1 MLRGSSPIQLSQLDI
16 TPALQASA
24 LEQKAAAT
32 LAAGI
37 DQGIK
42 NFESKKEEKKQKEMT
57 VSLLKQYMPGY
68 DDDAYKALAGDKDL
82 RNNFFD
88 FVGAQSK
95 AQAERDAA
103 AIEANQL
110 SPRIEAEIFDTNIK
124 PKIGN
129 VAEARENLERADE
142 GINLLNQG
150 LETGFGESIKL
161 DLKKFANNFLGA
173 DFDVADQEVFRSQI
187 EPLMQQYIQN
197 TKGSI
202 SDSEMRLFQS
212 WSAGLSNT
220 AESNLRILKAVKNAA
235 DRQLKV
241 NNYYS
246 QLLTQTSDVRLI
258 NLKLEEFINK
268 EASEN
273 PIFESEAANNK
284 QSSSPSPVI
293 SKLIDTQ
300 EAFDE
305 LPSGTRYRETEGGPI
320 FVKP

>member
-16 TPALQASA
+16 SPAIQASA
-24 LEQKAAAT
+24 LEQQAAAT

-42 NFESKKEEKKQKEMT
+42 NFESKREEKKQRQMT
-57 VSLLKQYMPGY
+57 ASLLKQYLPEGTT
-68 DDDAYKALAGDKDL
+68 DDAINALASDKDL

-88 FVGAQSK
+88 FLGAQSM

-103 AIEANQL
+103 AFEATQL

-129 VAEARENLERADE
+129 AAEARENLDRANE
-142 GINLLNQG
+142 GINLLNKG

-161 DLKKFANNFLGA
+161 DLKKFANNFLGT

-187 EPLMQQYIQN
+187 EPLMQTYIQN

-202 SDSEMRLFQS
+202 SDSEMRLFES

-246 QLLTQTSDVRLI
+246 QLLTETNDVRII

-284 QSSSPSPVI
+284 QPSSPSPVM
-293 SKLIDTQ
+293 LITTQ
-300 EAFDE
+300 EEYDE
-305 LPSGTRYRETEGGPI
+305 LPSGSRFRETPDGQV